1 MKTINGNLFREML
14 ASGAANLNNHHQE
27 IDALNVFPVPDGDTG
42 TNMSMTFNNGTE
54 NALNSGA
61 EKINELSKLLSKGLL
76 MGARGNSGVITSQI
90 FRGFYQAIKES
101 DEITVLELAD
111 ALENGAKI
119 AYKAV
124 MKPVEGT
131 ILTVIREASWYAKR
145 YVEDNPNTSI
155 EEFMQKFI
163 DLANESLDSTPEL
176 LPVLKEVGVVDSGGK
191 GLVVIFEGF
200 MAAINGEPIQLTEN
214 SQETHEEQVQ
224 VAMESEEYG
233 YCTEF
238 IIKLNNEYLNTFNE
252 NKLRSKLSELGD
264 SLVVVQDE
272 EIVKVHVHTLTP
284 GDALN
289 IAQRYGEFLK
299 LKIENMQE
307 QHENIISD
315 SNNSI
320 VDVHDEENNN
330 EYKEY
335 ALVTVCAGSGLEK
348 IFKEYRVDKVISG
361 GQTMNPSTEDFIAA
375 IENINAKEI
384 FILPN
389 NSNIILAA
397 KQAESIIEDK
407 NVHVIETK
415 SIAEGLSA
423 CIMFNP
429 DDTVENN
436 INEMTSAKSRVTT
449 GQVTYAIKDTTFEGL
464 EIKKDDYMGL
474 LNRKIVISLPTKMET
489 IKSLLTMMMENEDA
503 EILTVISGEE
513 ATDEEN
519 AEIVEFVEQNSDLEI
534 DLQKGDQPVYS
545 YIFGLE

>member
-1 MKTINGNLFREML
+1 MKTIRGNLFREML

-42 TNMSMTFNNGTE
+42 TNMSMTFNNGTD
-54 NALNSGA
+54 NALNSGT
-61 EKINELSKLLSKGLL
+61 EKINELAKLLSKGLL

-90 FRGFYQAIKES
+90 FRGFYQVIKES
-101 DEITVLELAD
+101 EEITVVELAD
-111 ALENGAKI
+111 ALENGAKV

-145 YVEDNPNTSI
+145 YVDDNPETEI
-155 EEFMQKFI
+155 EEFMRKFI
-163 DLANESLDSTPEL
+163 ELANESLESTPDL

-200 MAAINGEPIQLTEN
+200 MAAIDGNPIQLEDG
-214 SQETHEEQVQ
+214 EKEAHEEQVQ
-224 VAMESEEYG
+224 MNMESEEYG

-252 NKLRSKLSELGD
+252 NKLRSKLSDLGD

-307 QHENIISD
+307 QHDSIID
-315 SNNSI
+315 SKDSSI
-320 VDVHDEENNN
+320 IDIEDGK
-330 EYKEY
+330 YKEY
-335 ALVTVCAGSGLEK
+335 ALVAVCAGSGLEK
-348 IFKEYRVDKVISG
+348 IFKEYRVDKIISG

-436 INEMTSAKSRVTT
+436 INEMTSAKSRVST

-464 EIKKDDYMGL
+464 EINNGDYMGL
-474 LNRKIVISLPTKMET
+474 LDKKIVVSLPGKMET
-489 IKSLLTMMMENEDA
+489 IKALLTMMMENEDA

-513 ATDEEN
+513 ATDESD
-519 AEIVEFVEQNSDLEI
+519 AEIIEFVEENSDLEI

>member
-1 MKTINGNLFREML
+1 MKTIRGNLFREML

-42 TNMSMTFNNGTE
+42 TNMSMTFNNGTD
-54 NALNSGA
+54 NALNSGT
-61 EKINELSKLLSKGLL
+61 EKINELAKLLSKGLL

-90 FRGFYQAIKES
+90 FRGFYQVIKES
-101 DEITVLELAD
+101 EEITVVELAD
-111 ALENGAKI
+111 ALENGAKV

-145 YVEDNPNTSI
+145 YVDDNPETEI
-155 EEFMQKFI
+155 EEFMRKFI
-163 DLANESLDSTPEL
+163 ELANESLESTPDL
-176 LPVLKEVGVVDSGGK
+176 LPVLKEVGVVDSCGK

-200 MAAINGEPIQLTEN
+200 MAAIDGNPIQLEDG
-214 SQETHEEQVQ
+214 EKEAHEEQVQ
-224 VAMESEEYG
+224 MNMESEEYG

-252 NKLRSKLSELGD
+252 NKLRSKLSDLGD

-307 QHENIISD
+307 QHDSIID
-315 SNNSI
+315 SKDSSI
-320 VDVHDEENNN
+320 IDIEDGK
-330 EYKEY
+330 YKEY
-335 ALVTVCAGSGLEK
+335 ALVAVCAGSGLEK
-348 IFKEYRVDKVISG
+348 IFKEYRVDKIISG

-436 INEMTSAKSRVTT
+436 INEMTSAKSRVST

-464 EIKKDDYMGL
+464 EINNGDYMGL
-474 LNRKIVISLPTKMET
+474 LDKKIVVSLPGKMET
-489 IKSLLTMMMENEDA
+489 IKALLTMMMENEDA

-513 ATDEEN
+513 ATDESD
-519 AEIVEFVEQNSDLEI
+519 AEIIEFVEENSDLEI

>member
-1 MKTINGNLFREML
+1 MKTIKGNLFREML

-42 TNMSMTFNNGTE
+42 TNMSMTFNNGTD
-54 NALNSGA
+54 NALNSGT
-61 EKINELSKLLSKGLL
+61 EKINELAKLLSKGLL

-90 FRGFYQAIKES
+90 FRGFYQVIKES
-101 DEITVLELAD
+101 EEITVVELAD
-111 ALENGAKI
+111 ALENGAKV

-145 YVEDNPNTSI
+145 YVDDNPETEV
-155 EEFMQKFI
+155 EEFMRKFI
-163 DLANESLDSTPEL
+163 ELANESLESTPDL

-200 MAAINGEPIQLTEN
+200 MAAIDGNPIQLDDSEK
-214 SQETHEEQVQ
+214 EAHEEQVQ
-224 VAMESEEYG
+224 MDMASEEYG

-252 NKLRSKLSELGD
+252 NKLRSKLSDLGD

-307 QHENIISD
+307 QHNNIID
-315 SNNSI
+315 SKESSI
-320 VDVHDEENNN
+320 ISNETE
-330 EYKEY
+330 EYKEF
-335 ALVTVCAGSGLEK
+335 ALVAVCAGSGLEK
-348 IFKEYRVDKVISG
+348 IFKEYRVDKIISG

-436 INEMTSAKSRVTT
+436 INEMTSAKSRVST

-464 EIKKDDYMGL
+464 EINNGDYMGL
-474 LNRKIVISLPTKMET
+474 LDKKIVVSLPGKMET
-489 IKSLLTMMMENEDA
+489 IKALLTMMMENEDA

-513 ATDEEN
+513 ATDESD
-519 AEIVEFVEQNSDLEI
+519 AEIVEFVEENSDLEI

>member
-1 MKTINGNLFREML
+1 ML
-14 ASGAANLNNHHQE
+14 ASGAANLSNHHQE

-42 TNMSMTFNNGTE
+42 TNMSMTFSNGADSAINNGTE
-54 NALNSGA
+54 KL
-61 EKINELSKLLSKGLL
+61 NELAKLLSKGLL

-90 FRGFYQAIKES
+90 FRGFYQAIKDSE
-101 DEITVLELAD
+101 EITAGELAD
-111 ALENGAKI
+111 ALENGAKV

-145 YVEDNPNTSI
+145 YTEDNPDISI
-155 EEFMQKFI
+155 EEFMAKFI
-163 DLANESLDSTPEL
+163 ELANESLESTPEL

-200 MAAINGEPIQLTEN
+200 MAAIAGDPIVLDDSRKE
-214 SQETHEEQVQ
+214 SHEEQVQ
-224 VAMESEEYG
+224 MDMESEEYG

-238 IIKLNNEYLNTFNE
+238 IIRLSDEHLNTFNE
-252 NKLRSKLSELGD
+252 NKLRTKLSQLGD

-299 LKIENMQE
+299 LKIENMQM
-307 QHENIISD
+307 QHENIIS
-315 SNNSI
+315 SKEEKSI
-320 VDVHDEENNN
+320 VGVDDSKSAEM
-330 EYKEY
+330 KEY
-335 ALVTVCAGSGLEK
+335 ALIAVCAGSGLEK
-348 IFKEYRVDKVISG
+348 LFREYRVDEIISG
-361 GQTMNPSTEDFIAA
+361 GQTMNPSTEDFVAA
-375 IENINAKEI
+375 IGKINAREI

-429 DDTVENN
+429 DDSVENN
-436 INEMTSAKSRVTT
+436 INEMTSAKSRVST
-449 GQVTYAIKDTTFEGL
+449 GQVTYAIKDTSFDGL
-464 EIKKDDYMGL
+464 EITKGDYMGL
-474 LNRKIVISLPTKMET
+474 FNKKIVVSLPGKMET
-489 IKSLLTMMMENEDA
+489 VKALLSKMMEDEDA
-503 EILTVISGEE
+503 EILTIISGEE
-513 ATDEEN
+513 ATEAED
-519 AEIVEFVEQNSDLEI
+519 AEIVEFVEENSDLEI
-534 DLQKGDQPVYS
+534 DLQKGGQPVYS